1 MADVAFI
8 TGAGQ
13 GIGEAIAKRL
23 ADDGF
28 KVAVVGRTLSKVERV
43 ANEINAVHPD
53 AAHHSGV

>member
-1 MADVAFI
+1 MSDVAFI

-28 KVAVVGRTLSKVERV
+28 KVAVVGRTLS
-43 ANEINAVHPD
+43 
-53 AAHHSGV
+53 